1 MAESLN
7 VVAVQA
13 HPSPDGERRTRNGR
27 WTLAQLRQTD
37 GIVPLQSGT
46 NKFDSQKGKTAF
58 GAPRNTQVAVNFS
71 DDGKHFKVEGQQQN
85 DTLIRLQSGTNKFES
100 QKKMT
105 SFGSPRD
112 VKGKH
117 LKRIWELEFPEEC
130 LDTQDSHQHQNNQT
144 MNGSQNSPS
153 QSSPVQQQ
161 QHQPNHHQQSQSHQ
175 SQQQDQF
182 RQQPVQYQ
190 QKQYSNIQR
199 H

>member
-7 VVAVQA
+7 VVVAEVA
-13 HPSPDGERRTRNGR
+13 MTAENSRRTRNGK

-58 GAPRNTQVAVNFS
+58 GTPRNTQTAVNFS
-71 DDGKHFKVEGQQQN
+71 DDGKKYAIEETQKN

-100 QKKMT
+100 QKGMS
-105 SFGSPRD
+105 SFGAPRD

-117 LKRIWELEFPEEC
+117 LKRIWELEFPEE
-130 LDTQDSHQHQNNQT
+130 SVENQYIE
-144 MNGSQNSPS
+144 QQKALKE
-153 QSSPVQQQ
+153 QSLQQQ
-161 QHQPNHHQQSQSHQ
+161 QQQLQEKLAAANGSNGVASPPQTPQ
-175 SQQQDQF
+175 K
-182 RQQPVQYQ
+182 PIQYQ
-190 QKQYSNIQR
+190 QKQYSNTQQR

>member
-7 VVAVQA
+7 VVAVEA
-13 HPSPDGERRTRNGR
+13 HPSPDGQRRTRNGR

-100 QKKMT
+100 QKGMT
-105 SFGSPRD
+105 SFGQPRD
-112 VKGKH
+112 IKGKH

-130 LDTQDSHQHQNNQT
+130 LDNQLEHQNAV
-144 MNGSQNSPS
+144 NGSQNSPAQ
-153 QSSPVQQQ
+153 QSLVQHPPPPQQFQQQ
-161 QHQPNHHQQSQSHQ
+161 QQP
-175 SQQQDQF
+175 QQQQQGHYN
-182 RQQPVQYQ
+182 QQPVQYHQ
-190 QKQYSNIQR
+190 QKQYRNG
-199 H
+199 